1 MESIAR
7 SVVRWRR
14 YVLTAARWGRFARI
28 RCAVW
33 LLAFSQYAKQL
44 APCGG
49 GRCYVLTAA
58 RWGRVARI
66 RCAVWLLAFSQYAKQ
81 CAPPIPPQGGATA
94 HTPIPNFATHNALRS
109 TKFAKHKIQ
118 LFALKIEIYAKR
130 NGKHNTTRKDMS
142 CMFGVDSHGRKTVSI
157 LR

>member
-1 MESIAR
+1 MCS
-7 SVVRWRR
+7 
-14 YVLTAARWGRFARI
+14 
-28 RCAVW
+28 
-33 LLAFSQYAKQL
+33 
-44 APCGG
+44 PPPGG
-49 GRCYVLTAA
+49 GGLRAYAA
-58 RWGRVARI
+58 PFGYWLSANTPNNWPPAGGGARLCAHRRPVGAVCAHTLRRLAIGFQPI
-66 RCAVWLLAFSQYAKQ
+66 RQTMCP
-81 CAPPIPPQGGATA
+81 PPIPPQGGATA

-118 LFALKIEIYAKR
+118 LFALRVEIYAKR

>member
-1 MESIAR
+1 MCSPPPGGGGLRA
-7 SVVRWRR
+7 
-14 YVLTAARWGRFARI
+14 YAAPFGY
-28 RCAVW
+28 W
-33 LLAFSQYAKQL
+33 LSANTPNNWPPA
-44 APCGG
+44 GG

-58 RWGRVARI
+58 RWGRFARI

-118 LFALKIEIYAKR
+118 LFALRVEIYAKR